1 MNLNPATVLDPVFH
15 FLDWI
20 LAEYGVYLF
29 LAFAWLSL
37 LVLAWVFSGGL
48 RRKFPNQPHVRL
60 ASAFSFSHTHLH
72 RQSSSTNMACRM
84 MKWIE
89 NKRSRRAVAAQAQ
102 ASLAMGRNDGRLR
115 MMNEA
120 IDIRLIE
127 GRQRAEDMRRLAAGE
142 VTPEQLQQENA
153 IVQSAADILKVDF
166 SPKGTDE
173 QWARIISDLE
183 RD

>member
-1 MNLNPATVLDPVFH
+1 M
-15 FLDWI
+15 
-20 LAEYGVYLF
+20 
-29 LAFAWLSL
+29 
-37 LVLAWVFSGGL
+37 
-48 RRKFPNQPHVRL
+48 
-60 ASAFSFSHTHLH
+60 
-72 RQSSSTNMACRM
+72 
-84 MKWIE
+84 
-89 NKRSRRAVAAQAQ
+89 AAQAQ

-142 VTPEQLQQENA
+142 VTPEQLQRENA

-166 SPKGTDE
+166 LPKGTDE